1 MRPVHLDTVDHRRLS
16 QKDPTLTTD
25 MAHHRLSQ
33 RDITRITDMA
43 RTLTT
48 AGAVVAA
55 AADVVDE
62 VAHGADAVPLVR
74 LPAYHLSCKA

>member
-1 MRPVHLDTVDHRRLS
+1 MKPVHLNTVDRHHLS
-16 QKDPTLTTD
+16 LRDPTLTTD
-25 MAHHRLSQ
+25 MSHHRHSQ
-33 RDITRITDMA
+33 RDITRTTGMA

-48 AGAVVAA
+48 AGVVVAA